1 MFPMNLIR
9 KSTWTLLFLGG
20 LIGCSGEEEA
30 AVPPPPASKPNS
42 PPPATTTAPPV
53 SPPATGESKRG
64 DEAPKIEGPKAE
76 STKSDGGTV
85 VLTAAEIAAVKELPE
100 AEQAAASQ
108 QAVCPVSNEHLGSMG
123 KPLKV
128 SAEGRTFYLCCGSC
142 EDKVKSDP
150 KTVIAKLD
158 KKNNGK

>member
-9 KSTWTLLFLGG
+9 KSTWALLFLGG

-30 AVPPPPASKPNS
+30 AVPPPAASKPNS
-42 PPPATTTAPPV
+42 PPSETTTAPPV
-53 SPPATGESKRG
+53 SPSATGESKKG

-76 STKSDGGTV
+76 NTKSDGGAV

-100 AEQAAASQ
+100 AEQAVASQ
-108 QAVCPVSNEHLGSMG
+108 QAVCPVSNHHLGSMG

-128 SAEGRTFYLCCGSC
+128 SAEGRTFYLCCDSC

-150 KTVIAKLD
+150 KTVIANLD
-158 KKNNGK
+158 KRNNGK